1 MMGMG
6 DGGLKMIKGKMG
18 RSYDEKRLSG
28 NCPPH
33 KRQKE
38 TSHGDINLITLYHGN
53 TDFSVITK
61 RVGWSIE
68 FERDNPITQTFTS
81 K

>member
-1 MMGMG
+1 MTER
-6 DGGLKMIKGKMG
+6 DGVENVQ
-18 RSYDEKRLSG
+18 Y
-28 NCPPH
+28 PPH

-38 TSHGDINLITLYHGN
+38 TSHGDINLITLCHWH
-53 TDFSVITK
+53 TDFAVITD
-61 RVGWSIE
+61 RVGLSIE